1 MAKDME
7 CGKWKMKHGIG
18 LIILGVLIWLNVMYN
33 VLSWAMFIAVIA
45 IILGIIKLIMGA
57 VMKK

>member
-7 CGKWKMKHGIG
+7 CGKWKMKKGIG
-18 LIILGVLIWLNVMYN
+18 LIILGVLIWLNVMYSA
-33 VLSWAMFIAVIA
+33 LSWPMFIAVIA

-57 VMKK
+57 VMRK